1 MAIKKP
7 KMLKKIFENVF
18 TGELSDFY
26 YQNPAEI
33 TDFLEDELMTFRQ
46 MAQADSSIFAAL
58 DTLKKTIM
66 KQPFELTGNAEQV
79 AFIQENFERIN
90 ITKKIE
96 EMLDALIYG
105 FTVQGIEYE
114 LINNKYMVKDLVLW
128 GKLGLDANDFAFNLD
143 NDLIF
148 KGFSSDE
155 MYTNLSKK
163 YPTEIFVNTFSSTDA
178 GGYGLS
184 LLAPLF
190 WIWIFKKQDLKQWA
204 SLVKRF
210 GSPALVGLMSDTSR
224 GMKGSTDDAS
234 RAIATIESRK
244 GVAING
250 IKELKVLE
258 GGNAGA
264 SNFKELLD
272 FCNNEI
278 AKVILG
284 SVLMAG
290 DVAQYGT
297 YSRAVE
303 DEKILM
309 SRVEYYTNML
319 ARNINLY
326 LIPKIINLNFGIQK
340 EYPAIKFDLQEVID
354 FEKVKYS
361 IDKGFEVDKEEYE
374 KRYLK
379 DLAPKDGKPTLK
391 MESSAPAMF
400 SESTPKKKKSLA
412 QKLATL
418 D

>member
-1 MAIKKP
+1 MIIKKP
-7 KMLKKIFENVF
+7 RTLKKIFENIF
-18 TGELSDFY
+18 EGELSDFY
-26 YQNPAEI
+26 YSNPAEV
-33 TDFLEDELMTFRQ
+33 TPFLKDELATFRQ
-46 MAQADSSIFAAL
+46 MAQTDSSIFAAL

-66 KQPFELTGNAEQV
+66 KQSFEISGNLEQV
-79 AFIQENFERIN
+79 NFIKENFEKIN
-90 ITKKIE
+90 INKKIE
-96 EMLDALIYG
+96 EMLDALVYG

-114 LINNKYMVKDLVLW
+114 LINNKYMVKDLILW
-128 GKLGLDANDFAFNLD
+128 GKLGLTADDFAFNLD
-143 NDLIF
+143 NDLVLKAF
-148 KGFSSDE
+148 GGNE
-155 MYTNLSKK
+155 LYENLTKK
-163 YPTEIFVNTFSSTDA
+163 YPTEIFVNTFSSTDS

-224 GMKGSTDDAS
+224 GMKNAAIQAS
-234 RAIATIESRK
+234 QTIATIESRK

-250 IKELKVLE
+250 IRELKVLE

-264 SNFKELLD
+264 SNFKDLLD

-297 YSRAVE
+297 YSRAVQ

-309 SRVEYYTNML
+309 SRVKYYTDML
-319 ARNINLY
+319 ARNISLH
-326 LIPKIINLNFGIQK
+326 LIPKIIKLNFGEQK
-340 EYPAIKFDLQEVID
+340 EYPTIKFDLQEVID

-379 DLAPKDGKPTLK
+379 DLAPQKGKPTLK
-391 MESSAPAMF
+391 MATSAPSMF
-400 SESTPKKKKSLA
+400 SEDVKKKSLK
-412 QKLATL
+412 QELATL